1 MCRGGRN
8 LKGRGHLGVGV
19 LERWHHVRQ
28 QHAEARLLFL
38 CALLERAE
46 RRRAKGRRAKGV
58 KTVQTVKKGVSSFAV
73 LRGVSSFAVLAR
85 RQVL

>member
-1 MCRGGRN
+1 
-8 LKGRGHLGVGV
+8 
-19 LERWHHVRQ
+19 
-28 QHAEARLLFL
+28 LLFL